1 MRNPYNR
8 TLLLTISLIALIF
21 FANVFFNR
29 LVDPYGYFLE
39 PRIASFNSNKIYISR
54 DRAVLSAQPEALILG
69 SSRAYLGLNPK
80 DKAWQGKKVFNLA
93 AGGDSI
99 FDSLHFLE
107 YANQN
112 TQIKEAFLLIDFFM
126 FNATRKPYN
135 EDEYDYL
142 SLISLDENITDT
154 NIFGSLFSFK
164 TLIDSFNT
172 VINQNKFSSDLMNYG
187 LTSFAPDLPRHSK
200 FRSTESAFYKVHYR
214 NFITQTLDKN
224 MLDGF
229 ERIVSYA
236 DKNNIRLTIGIS
248 PMHARLLEVIDM
260 AGLWDDFETWKK
272 SITHIIKLQ
281 NENGLSSQFKLY
293 DFATYNRFSIEESP
307 LQTKHN
313 DVTWFS
319 DPSHYK
325 RNLGTSVIDRML
337 GAPLENNQFG
347 VDIDQGNI
355 EEHLTTIRAERDVWR
370 DQYPAHATEIQSM
383 SR

>member
-21 FANVFFNR
+21 FANVVFNR

-39 PRIASFNSNKIYISR
+39 PRIASFNSNKIYMSK
-54 DRAVLSAQPEALILG
+54 DRAVLSAQPETLILG

-93 AGGDSI
+93 AGGHSI

-107 YANQN
+107 HANQN
-112 TQIKEAFLLIDFFM
+112 TQIKEIYLLIDFFM
-126 FNATRKPYN
+126 FNASRKPYN

-142 SLISLDENITDT
+142 SSMSLDENITDT
-154 NIFGSLFSFK
+154 NILGSLFSFK
-164 TLIDSFNT
+164 TLIDSFKT
-172 VINQNKFSSDLMNYG
+172 VINQNKFSSDYMNYG
-187 LTSFAPDLPRHSK
+187 LDSLTHDLPRHSK
-200 FRSTESAFYKVHYR
+200 FISTESAFYKVHYR

-224 MLDGF
+224 MFDGF

-281 NENGLSSQFKLY
+281 NENDLPNQFKLY

-307 LQTKHN
+307 LLNKHN

-325 RNLGTSVIDRML
+325 RNLGTSVIERML
-337 GAPLENNQFG
+337 GAPLEKNQFG
-347 VDIDQGNI
+347 VEIDQSNI
-355 EEHLTTIRAERDVWR
+355 EEHLARIRAERDVWR
-370 DQYPAHATEIQSM
+370 DQYPSHATEIQSM
-383 SR
+383 RR